1 MKRMYDENEIRQ
13 MASEA
18 GGGKLYLH
26 AVKVK
31 SSGIYGVPAFD
42 FKFISTSNTP
52 ITKDNIY
59 KTINSKPAFDMI
71 LSGDDA
77 TVPPNLYIAR
87 SFVASP
93 NSVSVSYLKT
103 YPTNTTSSIEIGSGG
118 NYSVADV
125 VTEL

>member
-1 MKRMYDENEIRQ
+1 MKRMYDENEIKSI
-13 MASEA
+13 ASEA

-42 FKFISTSNTP
+42 FKLISTSNTP
-52 ITKDNIY
+52 ITKDNII
-59 KTINSKPAFDMI
+59 KNKAASAFDLI

-77 TVPPNLYIAR
+77 TMPPVLYIAR
-87 SFVASP
+87 SFFASP
-93 NSVSVSYLKT
+93 DHVNVSYFKT
-103 YPTNTTSSIEIGSGG
+103 YPTNSTSSIDIGTGG
-118 NYSVADV
+118 NYSVADT

>member
-1 MKRMYDENEIRQ
+1 MKRMFDENEIRQ
-13 MASEA
+13 IASEA

-42 FKFISTSNTP
+42 FKLISTSNTP
-52 ITKDNIY
+52 ITKDNII
-59 KTINSKPAFDMI
+59 KNQFAPAFDMI

-77 TVPPNLYIAR
+77 TMPPFLYIATT
-87 SFVASP
+87 FLASP
-93 NSVSVSYLKT
+93 DHVNVSYLKT
-103 YPTNTTSSIEIGSGG
+103 YPTNSTSSIDIGSGG

-125 VTEL
+125 ITEL